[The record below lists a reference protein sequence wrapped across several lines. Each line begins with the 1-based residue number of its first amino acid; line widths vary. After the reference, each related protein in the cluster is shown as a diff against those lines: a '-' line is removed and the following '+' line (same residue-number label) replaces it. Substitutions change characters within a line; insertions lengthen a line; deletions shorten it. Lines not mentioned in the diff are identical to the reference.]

1 MRKMHIKKVKC
12 DDSDDK
18 ENDIK
23 RYKASDSETN
33 SDSDSDIE
41 FNDKAEA
48 EKKKLLE
55 EKFVI

>member
-1 MRKMHIKKVKC
+1 MQIKKVKC

-23 RYKASDSETN
+23 RYKASDSDTN
-33 SDSDSDIE
+33 SDSDSDTE
-41 FNDKAEA
+41 CADKAQA

-55 EKFVI
+55 EKFVV